1 MKLHLPLRLRQ
12 ALLALMPLAMLAPH
26 AWGGV
31 VRDDYAVQD
40 YLDFSQNM
48 GQFAIGRPD
57 LSGFSVSGTMGNT
70 TGIFISK
77 TDGSGEGG
85 SIAQMPSWSSFAF
98 LNSGVVSG
106 NGGACLIS
114 PQYMGTAS
122 HVGVPGTNNYTITF
136 FRGSSKAFNMKASV
150 GATPGSSGV
159 RWGDADTAVFRL
171 SKIMTEVNYLP
182 QCSDVQQLASPGTIA
197 YRTGTGGTWTATNS
211 GLEGLSVGT
220 NPLGGTVKITALN
233 EKGNDW
239 YWVAF
244 SLNRSDTNPL
254 GIGTYSGD
262 SGSPL
267 VVWNAD
273 KGQFEWV
280 GGLSVGTG
288 IAWGNWTRLSYT
300 PERINNFM
308 ENTMRNT
315 IDAAAADGVLTWNP
329 DAAGTDGSL
338 TQGETHSWT
347 WQGAAAAGSAGAAK
361 DVFFAESGSA
371 EQPLHIQL
379 AGNIDN
385 GCGSVTFDRGY
396 YTIDA
401 AGDYSLESAGFIVNE
416 GARVTT
422 TYTGARGADWR
433 KVGEGIWTISG
444 TGDNNVALSVGGGV
458 LRYDEQGNII
468 RAGEVRLDREG
479 GVAADS
485 VRLSAGVDS
494 VVLMRDGQFNSFS
507 FGIGGGLLNLNGH
520 DLSWSRIDHQD
531 YGASIGNTSPL
542 GCATPGLST
551 FTYTGSGTYKGSFTD
566 EGSAAGAQLKVLYQG
581 AADSTFTL
589 AGNSDNYGGF
599 EVASGTL
606 RLQGLNTE
614 HANGC
619 RDADDWVYA
628 SLQSS
633 QVLVRSGAA
642 FSIGHHALMAG
653 NVVVEDGASFT
664 LNGLVN
670 KTQESLNGGARRDM
684 SAAENRF
691 YSLIGNVEL
700 RGSGATMTATNTN
713 SEVATYVKGSI
724 SGAGC
729 LSKEGSGALVIEG
742 QVSAAGAHAVHAGRL
757 SITDGA
763 GLGGRWTID
772 AAGALIIRSGISAN
786 DILAHV
792 TGGSQGVLA
801 LTAQTVSGTQLD
813 VSGYS
818 GLLIG
823 AEGSVEYGTRGTGET
838 LMTQQDG
845 AWHLGGGGGEL
856 YVNYLME
863 GEHTLYIG
871 NDSSAG
877 TVWLTN
883 SANTMSGNIVIQGS
897 GNILK
902 YTDLAALGS
911 ARVALT
917 YGNSMELHA
926 ADQLP
931 IFSADSAGV
940 VSLSADSDETLD
952 LRGMQLAIGA
962 TGDTPVHYSGQLTPD
977 TAGYRFGGN
986 GALVL
991 DTALTGSND
1000 VFIDGQGMSGGRITL
1015 NRANSFTGTLHIGGG
1030 LQQANVSG
1038 TMDVYL
1044 GHAEAVSSA
1053 SATVL
1058 SAGGTLHVEGKT
1070 ATIRNLSSDGG
1081 ALVNDSFAN
1090 ANITL
1095 HNTSDTTL
1103 AAGTLGGSSATEGQ
1117 LHITKTGSGTLRL
1130 NGNNS
1135 NFNGSLTIAEGSVR
1149 AAVSESTKNAL
1160 GTATNTVHIN
1170 EGATLTLNLTKYN
1183 GSVGV
1188 DANSKTKCDIAQSLS
1203 GSGTVQ
1209 ISSGGNVLALGACS
1223 GFTGDIEVINNTRF
1237 YVTGGNAAGTNNA
1250 TIVIT
1255 DGSQARVTNQIKL
1268 TSTTRITSA
1277 ADYVI
1282 SGNGFGNGN
1291 LSASEGFTYKLVSD
1305 GFTGGALSVDC
1316 GSTITGNVTL
1326 AADASIASWAQVNSS
1341 SNKGY
1346 MGYGAAGC
1354 LGGTIRGNIYGEG
1367 KTLTL
1372 VGNQTLSFNASAA
1385 STYGNLVLNGGALE
1399 LSGGTAQSQHSTA
1412 LGRGSVTINAGR
1424 SLRFLGSGS
1433 ADSSVIYHYDNN
1445 FSAAAGAQIT
1455 AANNTLRLTGRIAMT
1470 GNSLSLGSSGSGVLR
1485 LEGGIAGSGTVTVAD
1500 GTELVL
1506 GASSLT
1512 GTLAMG
1518 SGSSLTLLDAAAVNA
1533 ALALSYSDNLSLA
1546 LQGDDVYQF
1555 SSLSGSGDAASLS
1568 LDFDFRSGYSGSALQ
1583 LGSTDGISSGTIA
1596 ITLNEAGRLVAGNY
1610 TLIGNDVSGC
1620 SFTLAEGSDSR
1631 LSLQTA
1637 TDGILQLV
1645 VAGDTRQFWQHN
1657 DSSTEW
1663 NSAHW
1668 QKDGSD
1674 TPLAY
1679 DSANTAV
1686 LDALGVAEDNSA
1698 ENRERISFA
1707 ETVETNGAVILS
1719 GACYYSF
1726 EGAGALHGTSLS
1738 IVDGA
1743 DLSLNNSGNSF
1754 TAGVSVSHGHL
1765 VLNSSGALSNTAVSV
1780 GGSDALLSLAA
1791 AGSMQGGSVSLTAG
1805 GTAALNTPDAL
1816 AGGATITFDGGTL
1829 RYAADNI
1836 EGASAAL
1843 RAGTGAVMLDLNG
1856 HRGIHLDDST
1866 TLAAAT
1872 LELRDSSGSAGNSL
1886 RLGSDERAFTLN
1898 GATLFI
1904 DGGLTAEHH
1913 SAGTNSATIWG
1924 SGDYLLYQQSGTMT
1938 LGAGSDYSGTII
1950 KEGVGALTIN
1960 TPGLAGSLD
1969 LRGGTT
1975 TLSGVF
1981 RSIRDIDVSGANTT
1995 LLLFYESSV
2004 NGSATRIRLR
2014 DNALLQLDNGATWH
2028 DVTANIN
2035 IEGSARMAGSYNGSY
2050 LVVAGSVSGHGL
2062 LSLTQ
2067 TPGRTNRWT
2076 ISGAISDDAA
2086 GPLAL
2091 TVNSNVTLSGNNSY
2105 SGGTTI
2111 TGGTLIASGSNA
2123 LGSGSVT
2130 VESGGV
2136 LQSNADLSI
2145 SGLRGSG
2152 SVDLQNHALK
2162 LVGAD
2167 DATFSGTLQ
2176 GVSSLSK
2183 SNSSTQKLADLQAGD
2198 LRVQEG
2204 RLELGRAALSGS
2216 VQIDAGSTLSITD
2229 NAALTGQVT
2238 NEGTLLLNG
2247 GIDTVA
2253 TILNSGSIALGEDIR
2268 FNLHSQ
2274 LQGSTGF
2281 TLLYGGSISYAHEL
2295 GTADFL
2301 LDGVAMSD
2309 MRAGRLSI
2317 TQTGAALHVLLGA
2330 EANLTWNSADGI
2342 WEKSREQWLMPG
2354 EDDQPL
2360 ATRFYD
2366 GDSVCFAAGGT
2377 RDVSVNSDVAV
2388 ANFMVTES
2396 DYRFSG
2402 SGSITASGAV
2412 FIAGQNT
2419 TLETDIHAPALSV
2432 SSGASA
2438 TAALPAL
2445 HVDRLDLGGSLRL
2458 TQVSGALSFDLDAT
2472 QGGTLA
2478 LELSGNTT
2486 YNSGALK
2493 ADTLVLSGSGRSF
2506 TTNLDG
2512 IALRRTEVGAG
2523 VTLAIRNQSADSGE
2537 GKSLGTVSL
2546 GQGAVFQI
2554 YDANQPSTFTKVGAL
2569 ELAGSSATFEDTYNS
2584 GYNRFGS
2591 LQLAEGIDSAT
2602 LVFNKTA
2609 ASSVVSVYELGTPE
2623 GDAGNFAGT
2632 IQLNITNNSSNAR
2645 PAALVITNGE
2655 IAKNAVIDLNSSA
2668 SNAASSKLY
2677 LGLKADNVTIA
2688 GLKSGT
2694 SKAEVFAG
2702 SVAAQAT
2709 SITAA
2714 DSARTL
2720 VIDTA
2725 ADGDYSYSGSIGANV
2740 NLTKTGA
2747 GTQRLLGSSGAFN
2760 GSISIQ
2766 EGSLSINADSA
2777 SMLGSASSVSIAD
2790 GAVLALSG
2798 IDFSTGIALSESSS
2812 LSFSSGALL
2821 NLGTELTAD
2830 TTYTVFSGATAENLQ
2845 GWNSLSAR
2853 NLMFNGSLMGRAEL
2867 SFGNGTIIIGA
2878 LNRADLVWNGG
2889 SSGTWDS
2896 SSSNWNW
2903 NGSATSFVHAD
2914 NVRFSSDAD
2923 ITLAENLQANT
2934 LTVDAGKRLNL
2945 SGDGTVLTVNSLVG
2959 TGSTALG
2966 EGVTL
2971 SLSGTRSGA
2980 IDLSTL
2986 SGGGTVRLALANT
2999 GTNTL
3004 NLGSFA
3010 GTTRITS
3017 GVATLGT
3024 GTLSSSLALE
3034 GAAQVNIAGGSI
3046 VRVEGVA
3053 SATGYSATVNDNTK
3067 DGAWVV
3073 ASGAKL
3079 TFAKGGSQ
3087 MAELRLSGATATFSK
3102 AADEASASYTVDKQI
3117 KMFAANNTLNVDAGV
3132 TLNTTS
3138 LLNGWGLTMKVDG
3151 VLNIDDTLNVSAAT
3165 TLQGGGAVNIG
3176 SYVGGNTLTMEGK
3189 SSLTLTIKERLN
3201 STGTL
3206 RGTAGRIVLDTGA
3219 ANSIGTLGLAYNSG
3233 SLQLQ
3238 VNEGSALTVTGA
3250 LNMSASSKVILQKG
3264 ASLTRGAITL
3274 TGLDSSSTATIT
3286 KTGGNGGYAATE
3298 SSFTV
3303 TKARLSSTA
3312 ANGRIS
3318 NKLVQA
3324 EVENA
3329 GGGTLSVDLS
3339 ASSADALAGA
3349 YATAGDIRILNASE
3363 IELQTLVSGGGYCLS
3378 VSDSSSAVGSLRVSG
3393 ELRLAA
3399 GTSLSANLELG
3410 SGVLLTLG
3418 DSIELGGNR
3427 LSLGFAMRLS
3437 DAMRDSL
3444 AADGELTLAT
3454 GVGTLAL
3461 QESAVS
3467 LLAGEAGTDY
3477 SAPVSSGDWDASAY
3491 FANLDGNTRLSYHN
3505 GTLSLMSV
3513 PEPTTATLSLLALS
3527 ALCLRRRRRA

>member
-1 MKLHLPLRLRQ
+1 
-12 ALLALMPLAMLAPH
+12 MPLALLTPH

-70 TGIFISK
+70 TGIYISK

-85 SIAQMPSWSSFAF
+85 AIAKMPSWSSFAF
-98 LNSGVVSG
+98 LNSGVVAG
-106 NGGACLIS
+106 NGGACLIN

-122 HVGVPGTNNYTITF
+122 HVGVPGTNRYTLTF
-136 FRGSSKAFNMKASV
+136 YRGSSKAFNMTASV
-150 GATPGSSGV
+150 GATPDSSGV

-182 QCSDVQQLASPGTIA
+182 QCADVEQLATPGTIA

-211 GLEGLSVGT
+211 GLQGLTVGT
-220 NPLGGTVKITALN
+220 NPLGGTVKLTALN
-233 EKGNDW
+233 KQGADW
-239 YWVAF
+239 YYVAF

-267 VVWNAD
+267 VVWNAE
-273 KGQFEWV
+273 KGQFEWI
-280 GGLSVGTG
+280 GGLSVGTST
-288 IAWGNWTRLSYT
+288 AWGNWTRLSYT
-300 PERINNFM
+300 PERINAFM

-329 DAAGTDGSL
+329 DSAESDGSL
-338 TQGETHSWT
+338 TQGDAHRWT
-347 WQGAAAAGSAGAAK
+347 WQGAAKAGSAGAAK
-361 DVFFAESGSA
+361 DVFFTGS
-371 EQPLHIQL
+371 EGDSPLRIQL

-385 GCGSVTFDRGY
+385 GCGSVTFDRGDF
-396 YTIDA
+396 IVEAA
-401 AGDYSLESAGFIVNE
+401 AGDYSLESAGFIVNK
-416 GARVTT
+416 GAHVTT
-422 TYTGARGADWR
+422 TYTGAQGADWR
-433 KVGEGIWTISG
+433 KVGEGIWTIAG

-520 DLSWSRIDHQD
+520 DLTWSSIDHQD
-531 YGASIGNTSPL
+531 DGAAIGNTSPL
-542 GCATPGLST
+542 GCATPGLAT
-551 FTYTGSGTYKGSFTD
+551 FTFTGSGTYKGSFTD

-614 HANGC
+614 HANNY

-628 SLQSS
+628 SLQSA

-653 NVVVEDGASFT
+653 NVVVEDGATFT

-700 RGSGATMTATNTN
+700 QGSSSAMSATNTN
-713 SEVATYVKGSI
+713 GEVPTYMKGNI
-724 SGAGC
+724 SGAGS
-729 LSKEGSGALVIEG
+729 LSKEGAGALVVEG
-742 QVSAAGAHAVHAGRL
+742 QVRAAGAHAVHAGTL

-763 GLGGRWTID
+763 GLGGSWTID
-772 AAGALIIRSGISAN
+772 AAGALIVRTGISAH
-786 DILAHV
+786 DLLTRV
-792 TGGSQGVLA
+792 TTDSRGVLA
-801 LTAQTVSGTQLD
+801 LTEQTVSGTQLD

-823 AEGSVEYGTRGTGET
+823 AEGRVEYGTRGTSET
-838 LMTQQDG
+838 LLTQQDG
-845 AWHLGGGGGEL
+845 AWHLGGGGGDL

-902 YTDLAALGS
+902 YTNLAALGS

-931 IFSADSAGV
+931 IFSADSAGI

-991 DTALTGSND
+991 DTALAGSND

-1015 NRANSFTGTLHIGGG
+1015 NRANSFTGTLRIGGG
-1030 LQQANVSG
+1030 LQQASVSG

-1053 SATVL
+1053 AATVL
-1058 SAGGTLHVEGKT
+1058 SAGGTLHAEGKT
-1070 ATIRNLSSDGG
+1070 TTIKNLSSVGG
-1081 ALVNDSFAN
+1081 ALVNDSLAN

-1095 HNTSDTTL
+1095 HNTSDTSL

-1117 LHITKTGSGTLRL
+1117 LHITKTGSGTLQL

-1149 AAVSESTKNAL
+1149 ASVTASTKNAL
-1160 GTATNTVHIN
+1160 GAATNTIFIN

-1203 GSGTVQ
+1203 GNGTVQ
-1209 ISSGGNVLALGACS
+1209 ISSGGNVLALGASS

-1268 TSTTRITSA
+1268 TSTARITSA

-1291 LSASEGFTYKLVSD
+1291 LSAGEGFSYQLVSD

-1385 STYGNLVLNGGALE
+1385 STYGALVLNGGALE
-1399 LSGGTAQSQHSTA
+1399 LRGGTAQSQHSTA
-1412 LGRGSVTINAGR
+1412 LGLGSVTINANK

-1433 ADSSVIYHYDNN
+1433 ADSAVIYHYDNS
-1445 FSAAAGAQIT
+1445 FRAAEGAQIT
-1455 AANNTLRLTGRIAMT
+1455 AANNTLRLTGQIAMT
-1470 GNSLSLGSSGSGVLR
+1470 GASLRLGSSDSGVLR

-1500 GTELVL
+1500 GSELVL

-1518 SGSSLTLLDAAAVNA
+1518 SGSALTLLDAAASDS
-1533 ALALSYSDNLSLA
+1533 ALALSYSDSLSLA
-1546 LQGDDVYQF
+1546 LQGDGVYQF

-1568 LDFDFRSGYSGSALQ
+1568 LNFDFRSGYSGSALQ
-1583 LGSTDGISSGTIA
+1583 LGSADGLTAADSTISV
-1596 ITLNEAGRLVAGNY
+1596 TLNEAGRLVAGRY

-1620 SFTLAEGSDSR
+1620 SFALAEGSDSR
-1631 LSLQTA
+1631 LSLQTG
-1637 TDGILQLV
+1637 TNGILQLV

-1686 LDALGVAEDNSA
+1686 LDALGVAEGNSA

-1707 ETVETNGAVILS
+1707 QTVETNGAVILS

-1726 EGAGALHGTSLS
+1726 EGAGALQGTSLS

-1743 DLSLNNSGNSF
+1743 DLSLVNSGNRFSE
-1754 TAGVSVSHGHL
+1754 GVSVSHGHL
-1765 VLNSSGALSNTAVSV
+1765 ALNSSAALSGTTVNV
-1780 GGSDALLSLAA
+1780 GGSDALLSLAV
-1791 AGSMQGGSVSLTAG
+1791 AGAMQGGSVSLAAG
-1805 GTAALNTPDAL
+1805 GTAALSTPDAL
-1816 AGGATITFDGGTL
+1816 AGGATVTFDGGTL

-1856 HRGIHLDDST
+1856 HCGIHLDDST
-1866 TLAAAT
+1866 SLAAAT

-1904 DGGLTAEHH
+1904 DGGLSAEHH
-1913 SAGTNSATIWG
+1913 TAGANSATIWG
-1924 SGDYLLYQQSGTMT
+1924 SGDYRLCQQSGTMT

-1950 KEGVGALTIN
+1950 KEGAAALTIN

-1981 RSIRDIDVSGANTT
+1981 SSIRNIDVSGENTT
-1995 LLLFYESSV
+1995 LLLFNDSSI

-2014 DNALLQLDNGATWH
+2014 DHALLQLDNGATWH
-2028 DVTANIN
+2028 NVTANIN

-2076 ISGAISDDAA
+2076 ISGAISDDATGA
-2086 GPLAL
+2086 LAL
-2091 TVNSNVTLSGNNSY
+2091 TVDSNLTLSGNNSY

-2111 TGGTLIASGSNA
+2111 TGGTLITSGSNA

-2130 VESGGV
+2130 VQSGGA
-2136 LQSNADLSI
+2136 LQSNVDLSI
-2145 SGLRGSG
+2145 SGLKGSG
-2152 SVDLQNHALK
+2152 SVNMQNHALK

-2176 GVSSLSK
+2176 GVSALSK

-2204 RLELGRAALSGS
+2204 RLELGHAALSGS

-2238 NEGTLLLNG
+2238 NEGTLQLNG
-2247 GIDTVA
+2247 SIDTVA

-2274 LQGSTGF
+2274 LQSTTGF

-2301 LDGVAMSD
+2301 LDGVAMTD

-2317 TQTGAALHVLLGA
+2317 TQSAAALHVLLGA
-2330 EANLTWNSADGI
+2330 EANLTWNGTDGN
-2342 WEKSREQWLMPG
+2342 WDKSREQWLMPG

-2366 GDSVCFAAGGT
+2366 GDSVCFAAGGS
-2377 RDVSVNSDVAV
+2377 RDVSVNSDVFV
-2388 ANFMVTES
+2388 TNFMVTES

-2402 SGSITASGAV
+2402 SGSIAAAGAV
-2412 FIAGQNT
+2412 FIAGQNI
-2419 TLETDIHAPALSV
+2419 TLATALEAPALSV

-2478 LELSGNTT
+2478 LDLSGNTS

-2493 ADTLVLSGSGRSF
+2493 ADTLVLSGSGKSF

-2512 IALRRTEVGAG
+2512 IELKRTEVGAG

-2554 YDANQPSTFTKVGAL
+2554 YDAQQPSSFTDIGTL
-2569 ELAGSSATFEDTYNS
+2569 ELAGTGASFADTYNS

-2591 LQLAEGIDSAT
+2591 LQLAEGITSAT
-2602 LVFNKTA
+2602 LVFNKGA
-2609 ASSVVSVYELGTPE
+2609 SSSVVSVYELGTPE
-2623 GDAGNFAGT
+2623 GDVGNFAGT
-2632 IQLNITNNSSNAR
+2632 IQLNITNNSGNAR
-2645 PAALVITNGE
+2645 PAALVIANGE
-2655 IAKNAVIDLNSSA
+2655 ITKNAVIDLNSSA
-2668 SNAASSKLY
+2668 SSAAASKLY

-2725 ADGDYSYSGSIGANV
+2725 AESDYSYSGAIGANV

-2766 EGSLSINADSA
+2766 EGSLNVNAASA

-2798 IDFSTGIALSESSS
+2798 IDFSAGIALGERSS

-2830 TTYTVFSGATAENLQ
+2830 TTYTVFSGATVENLH
-2845 GWNSLSAR
+2845 GWDSLSAR

-2896 SSSNWNW
+2896 SSSNWDW
-2903 NGSATSFVHAD
+2903 NGSNTAFVHTD
-2914 NVRFSSDAD
+2914 NVRFNSDAD
-2923 ITLAENLQANT
+2923 MTLAENLQANT
-2934 LTVDAGKRLNL
+2934 LTVDEGRRLNL
-2945 SGDGTVLTVNSLVG
+2945 SGDGTVLTVNSLDG

-2971 SLSGTRSGA
+2971 ALSGTRSGA
-2980 IDLSTL
+2980 INLSTL
-2986 SGGGTVRLALANT
+2986 SGDGTLRLALADT

-3010 GTTRITS
+3010 GTTRLTS
-3017 GVATLGT
+3017 GVATLGN

-3034 GAAQVNIAGGSI
+3034 GAAQVNIAGGSS

-3053 SATGYSATVNDNTK
+3053 SAKDYSATVNDATK

-3079 TFAKGGSQ
+3079 TFAKSGSQ

-3117 KMFAANNTLNVDAGV
+3117 KMFASGNTLNVENGV
-3132 TLNTTS
+3132 TLHTAS
-3138 LLNGWGLTMKVDG
+3138 LHNGWGLTMDVNG
-3151 VLNIDDTLNVSAAT
+3151 VLNIRDTLNVSAAT
-3165 TLQGGGAVNIG
+3165 TLKGGGAVEVG
-3176 SYVGGNTLTMEGK
+3176 SYIGGDTLTMDGQ
-3189 SSLTLTIKERLN
+3189 SSLTLTIRERLN
-3201 STGTL
+3201 SNGTL
-3206 RGTAGRIVLDTGA
+3206 RGTRGRIVLDTGSGTS
-3219 ANSIGTLGLAYNSG
+3219 NSIGTLGLAFSSG
-3233 SLQLQ
+3233 SLTLQ
-3238 VNEGSALTVTGA
+3238 VNEGSALTVTNA
-3250 LNMSASSKVILQKG
+3250 LNMSASSKVILQQK
-3264 ASLTRGAITL
+3264 ASLTRGSITL
-3274 TGLDSSSTATIT
+3274 TGLDSNSTASIT
-3286 KTGGNGGYAATE
+3286 KTGANASYAATD
-3298 SSFTV
+3298 SNFTV
-3303 TKARLSSTA
+3303 TKTRLSSTA
-3312 ANGRIS
+3312 ADGRIS

-3339 ASSADALAGA
+3339 ASGADALAGV
-3349 YATAGDIRILNASE
+3349 YATAGDIRLLTNTAT
-3363 IELQTLVSGGGYCLS
+3363 ELHTLVSEGAYTLS
-3378 VSDSSSAVGSLRVSG
+3378 VRDGNGAVGSLRVGG
-3393 ELRLAA
+3393 ELRLAE
-3399 GTSLSANLELG
+3399 GTSLETNLEIA
-3410 SGVLLTLG
+3410 SGVRLTLG
-3418 DSIELGGNR
+3418 GSAELNGN
-3427 LSLGFAMRLS
+3427 SLTLGNAIRIS
-3437 DAMRDSL
+3437 DNMLVGL
-3444 AADGELTLAT
+3444 ATNGSFTLAT
-3454 GVGTLAL
+3454 GVGSLVFQELSALAI
-3461 QESAVS
+3461 AVDADS
-3467 LLAGEAGTDY
+3467 PVGY
-3477 SAPVSSGDWDASAY
+3477 SETVSSGDWDASAY

-3513 PEPTTATLSLLALS
+3513 PEPATATLSLLALS